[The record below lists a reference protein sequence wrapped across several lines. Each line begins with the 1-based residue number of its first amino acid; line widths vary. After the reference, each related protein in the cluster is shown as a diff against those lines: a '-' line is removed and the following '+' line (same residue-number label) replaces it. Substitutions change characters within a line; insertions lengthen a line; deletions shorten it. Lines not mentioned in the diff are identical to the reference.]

1 MASLTLG
8 EVVPNLE
15 FDSTG
20 GRMKLHDF
28 VGDSWA
34 VVFSHPG
41 DFTPVCTTELG
52 KIALRSGEFE
62 QRGVKLIGLSCDSV
76 EDHVAWIKDIEAYT
90 PGAKVTYPIIADP
103 SRDLAQKLNMLDPDL
118 KDSNGRPLTSRAL
131 HIIGPDKKLK
141 LSFLYPG
148 SVGRNF
154 DEVLRAIDALQLAAD
169 RQIATPSDWKKG
181 DRVVVPPSLSEDE
194 ASKKFPGHETVEL
207 PSGKKYLRF
216 TDLNLSSFPT
226 FSPLSTAP
234 SSGRTLRASRARRD
248 APTAPARG
256 PLHSDAVYLA
266 PTRFSISDAFIFS
279 LVHGGR
285 WCARVH
291 ARMDGEDEAEQQAAL
306 GVLQR
311 AAPCGEAAAGRV
323 ARQLTAAVNQFRVRN
338 VMRLHARGED
348 LLLFGP
354 RMAADISMLD
364 PATQHLVTAARDRI
378 SEAGRHQ
385 FEAPEC
391 AGSGGEG
398 ESDMWMVGALVFFLL
413 SGRPPFAVSSEAGVA
428 TAHGDAA
435 DSADVCSP
443 PWPPMSAAARHF
455 LSRLLC
461 RLPAQRA
468 TPNEALGNAWVES
481 MCAQAL
487 NEDHPVAPRPQ
498 QALPVGETR
507 GGASAGRARGGRRA
521 RVCFREVEETERGDK
536 EEEEERRGGASKAAY
551 VEGWLAASGVRGG
564 DDVEGGE
571 GGPRGGSDGGA
582 HDGEHDRRDGGG
594 EAHAAQGFGSPTA
607 HSEERRWQG
616 GGGGGGTD
624 TTQVGGDAGRGR
636 GGVGGGGAVRAAAGV
651 SFVLD
656 ECDFSAMLDRD
667 HVSAVGNFATLPARL
682 SRRADAT
689 NIASASS
696 PPLPG
701 RSMPPLPSLSSDSR
715 ARSSAL
721 PPRHSPDCTGAGG
734 RRQLL
739 PAGSRSMPHDSAG
752 RATGSSGRAGS
763 PEVSSDYAAA
773 LATASHRV
781 ERQLLST
788 LRAPRGSRSMVLT
801 STAPPAAASAMEGSG
816 GWQSV
821 DFSELVEPGP
831 GGARS
836 SGGAGEAVDVAQL
849 VPLVQVG
856 DHTVDNLLCDFDHLN
871 ATPPRPHPGSDAE
884 PWPDGGSS
892 SGRQWSAP
900 SSDSG
905 DLDLSAMDLN
915 GPTDVGG
922 AGGAGGEGPLGAE
935 QSMIVDALGR
945 RLLKSPMASPHP
957 RRKHGRSS
965 HVFC

>member
-1 MASLTLG
+1 
-8 EVVPNLE
+8 
-15 FDSTG
+15 
-20 GRMKLHDF
+20 
-28 VGDSWA
+28 
-34 VVFSHPG
+34 
-41 DFTPVCTTELG
+41 
-52 KIALRSGEFE
+52 
-62 QRGVKLIGLSCDSV
+62 
-76 EDHVAWIKDIEAYT
+76 
-90 PGAKVTYPIIADP
+90 
-103 SRDLAQKLNMLDPDL
+103 
-118 KDSNGRPLTSRAL
+118 
-131 HIIGPDKKLK
+131 
-141 LSFLYPG
+141 
-148 SVGRNF
+148 
-154 DEVLRAIDALQLAAD
+154 
-169 RQIATPSDWKKG
+169 
-181 DRVVVPPSLSEDE
+181 
-194 ASKKFPGHETVEL
+194 
-207 PSGKKYLRF
+207 
-216 TDLNLSSFPT
+216 
-226 FSPLSTAP
+226 
-234 SSGRTLRASRARRD
+234 
-248 APTAPARG
+248 
-256 PLHSDAVYLA
+256 
-266 PTRFSISDAFIFS
+266 
-279 LVHGGR
+279 
-285 WCARVH
+285 
-291 ARMDGEDEAEQQAAL
+291 
-306 GVLQR
+306 
-311 AAPCGEAAAGRV
+311 
-323 ARQLTAAVNQFRVRN
+323 
-338 VMRLHARGED
+338 MRLHARGEE

-364 PATQHLVTAARDRI
+364 PATQHLVTAARERI
-378 SEAGRHQ
+378 SKAGRGH

-398 ESDMWMVGALVFFLL
+398 ESDMWVVGALVFFLL
-413 SGRPPFAVSSEAGVA
+413 SGRPPFAASSEAGA
-428 TAHGDAA
+428 AAAHGDAA

-443 PWPPMSAAARHF
+443 PCPPMSAAARHF

-468 TPNEALGNAWVES
+468 TPNEALCNPWVES

-487 NEDHPVAPRPQ
+487 DEDHPVASGAQ
-498 QALPVGETR
+498 QGVPLGGTR
-507 GGASAGRARGGRRA
+507 GGTSTGRARGGRRA
-521 RVCFREVEETERGDK
+521 RVCFREVEETEGGK
-536 EEEEERRGGASKAAY
+536 EEEEGRRGGASKAAY

-571 GGPRGGSDGGA
+571 GDARSGSDGGA
-582 HDGEHDRRDGGG
+582 HEGEHDGRGGG
-594 EAHAAQGFGSPTA
+594 DDAHAAQGFGSPTA
-607 HSEERRWQG
+607 RSEERTWQG
-616 GGGGGGTD
+616 GGGIGGMG
-624 TTQVGGDAGRGR
+624 TTQGGSDTGRGR
-636 GGVGGGGAVRAAAGV
+636 DGVGGGEVVRAAPEV

-667 HVSAVGNFATLPARL
+667 HAPAVGNFATLPARL
-682 SRRADAT
+682 SRSRADAA

-701 RSMPPLPSLSSDSR
+701 RTMPPLPSLSSDSR

-739 PAGSRSMPHDSAG
+739 PSGSRSMPHDSSG
-752 RATGSSGRAGS
+752 RAGRAGS

-801 STAPPAAASAMEGSG
+801 STAPPPAASAVEGS

-821 DFSELVEPGP
+821 DFSEMVEPGP

-915 GPTDVGG
+915 GPVDVGG
-922 AGGAGGEGPLGAE
+922 AGGVPSGEGPLGTE

>member
-1 MASLTLG
+1 M
-8 EVVPNLE
+8 
-15 FDSTG
+15 
-20 GRMKLHDF
+20 
-28 VGDSWA
+28 
-34 VVFSHPG
+34 
-41 DFTPVCTTELG
+41 
-52 KIALRSGEFE
+52 
-62 QRGVKLIGLSCDSV
+62 
-76 EDHVAWIKDIEAYT
+76 HVALF
-90 PGAKVTYPIIADP
+90 P
-103 SRDLAQKLNMLDPDL
+103 
-118 KDSNGRPLTSRAL
+118 
-131 HIIGPDKKLK
+131 
-141 LSFLYPG
+141 
-148 SVGRNF
+148 VGW
-154 DEVLRAIDALQLAAD
+154 Q
-169 RQIATPSDWKKG
+169 
-181 DRVVVPPSLSEDE
+181 
-194 ASKKFPGHETVEL
+194 
-207 PSGKKYLRF
+207 
-216 TDLNLSSFPT
+216 
-226 FSPLSTAP
+226 
-234 SSGRTLRASRARRD
+234 
-248 APTAPARG
+248 
-256 PLHSDAVYLA
+256 
-266 PTRFSISDAFIFS
+266 
-279 LVHGGR
+279 GGR
-285 WCARVH
+285 WCAGVH
-291 ARMDGEDEAEQQAAL
+291 ARMDGGDEAEQQAAL

-364 PATQHLVTAARDRI
+364 PATQHLVSAARDRI
-378 SEAGRHQ
+378 SEAGRHH

-398 ESDMWMVGALVFFLL
+398 ESDMWVVGALVFFLL
-413 SGRPPFAVSSEAGVA
+413 SGRPPFAASSEAGAA
-428 TAHGDAA
+428 TARGDAA

-443 PWPPMSAAARHF
+443 PCPPVSAAARHF

-468 TPNEALGNAWVES
+468 TPNEALWRAGNPWVES

-487 NEDHPVAPRPQ
+487 DEDHPVAPGAQ
-498 QALPVGETR
+498 QRVPVGDTR

-521 RVCFREVEETERGDK
+521 RVCFREVEETERGD
-536 EEEEERRGGASKAAY
+536 EGEEEERRGGASKAAY
-551 VEGWLAASGVRGG
+551 VEGWLAASGVSGG

-571 GGPRGGSDGGA
+571 GGPRSGSDGGA
-582 HDGEHDRRDGGG
+582 HEGEHDSRGGG
-594 EAHAAQGFGSPTA
+594 DEAHAAQGFGSPTA

-624 TTQVGGDAGRGR
+624 TTQGGGDAGRGR
-636 GGVGGGGAVRAAAGV
+636 GGVGGGEAVRAAAGV

-682 SRRADAT
+682 SRSRADAT

-739 PAGSRSMPHDSAG
+739 PAGSRSMLHDSSG
-752 RATGSSGRAGS
+752 RAAGSSGRAGS

-773 LATASHRV
+773 LATASNRV

-788 LRAPRGSRSMVLT
+788 LRAPRGSRSMVL
-801 STAPPAAASAMEGSG
+801 SGTAPPPAASAVEGSG

-871 ATPPRPHPGSDAE
+871 ATPPRPHPSSDAE

-915 GPTDVGG
+915 GPVDVGG
-922 AGGAGGEGPLGAE
+922 TGGPSGEGPLGAE

-965 HVFC
+965 HPLLFQCQASAHFLPAGSQNCPHSPLPVLVPVTLWAIV